1 VKQFSSKSVDMS
13 LRVAS
18 LDYLGIVAARL
29 RKDAVS
35 SQLNESII
43 DEIIQQVAA
52 SFSAILFSIYNNL
65 LLLTKFVFTALES
78 NSTLQKL
85 VLLILAVC
93 ISPQINISRPVTQ
106 TVEN

>member
-1 VKQFSSKSVDMS
+1 MS

-43 DEIIQQVAA
+43 DDIIQQVC
-52 SFSAILFSIYNNL
+52 SYSKHI
-65 LLLTKFVFTALES
+65 FVVWF
-78 NSTLQKL
+78 
-85 VLLILAVC
+85 
-93 ISPQINISRPVTQ
+93 
-106 TVEN
+106 